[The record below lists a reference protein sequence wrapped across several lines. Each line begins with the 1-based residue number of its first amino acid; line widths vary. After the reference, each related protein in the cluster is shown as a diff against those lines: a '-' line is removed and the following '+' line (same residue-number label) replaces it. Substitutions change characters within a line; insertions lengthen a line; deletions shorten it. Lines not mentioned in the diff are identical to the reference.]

1 MKVIDPEGRVA
12 GTIAMSCST
21 ARRGLLLAAVA
32 WPLTSPARDDAP
44 WPSRDIRLVVPFPPG
59 GGINLIA
66 RHLAQ
71 RLSELLGQTVWVDNR
86 PGASGNIGMDAV
98 ARAAPDGHTWLL
110 TSTIVAINPAL
121 TRMSFDPWQMLAPV
135 MLVGRMQVFVFA
147 RRDLPAADLESL
159 FDLIR
164 RQPGA
169 LTCGTAGGITRLAA
183 EQLQQAARA
192 GLVVVEYKG
201 TPPALADLAAGHID
215 LAIGLSGSSASLLAA
230 GRIKQLS
237 HSTAVARQPGAS
249 TLSGFAPEG
258 WYGFFGTAGVAP
270 PLIDRMNRLLNEVL
284 AESETRQRLRELEV
298 KPAGGTAEHLADLWR
313 ADGERF
319 ARIAREAGMK
329 PE

>member
-1 MKVIDPEGRVA
+1 MA
-12 GTIAMSCST
+12 H
-21 ARRGLLLAAVA
+21 RRSLLAAAAA
-32 WPLTSPARDDAP
+32 WPLARAASDDAP
-44 WPSRDIRLVVPFPPG
+44 WPSRELRLVVPFPPG

-71 RLSELLGQTVWVDNR
+71 RLSERVGQPVWVDNR

-121 TRMSFDPWQMLAPV
+121 TRMGFDPRQAFVPV
-135 MLVGRMQVFVFA
+135 MQIGRMQVFVFA
-147 RRDLPAADLESL
+147 RRDLPVADLEAL
-159 FDLIR
+159 FELMR

-183 EQLQQAARA
+183 EQLQQLARA

-215 LAIGLSGSSASLLAA
+215 LAIGLAGSSAALLAA
-230 GRIKQLS
+230 GRIRHL
-237 HSTAVARQPGAS
+237 ARRAPAQPSPGTS
-249 TLSGFAPEG
+249 TLSAADLEG
-258 WYGFFGTAGVAP
+258 WYGVFGPAGVAP
-270 PLIDRMNRLLNEVL
+270 AIIDRMTRGLNQVL
-284 AESETRQRLRELEV
+284 AEPETLQRLRELEMT
-298 KPAGGTAEHLADLWR
+298 PAGGTAEQLAGLWR
-313 ADGERF
+313 ADTERF
-319 ARIAREAGMK
+319 ARIARDAGLK